1 MPWEQRYFKGNKK
14 VYAEVDDAGEY
25 VTAKGLVNTKF
36 SSSEDAKIYT
46 VHSSNL
52 STEEGP
58 APAGSKK
65 KKSSGGKKKSSGG
78 KKAASA
84 GADIVITDPAGPKV
98 VSDVVPAELR
108 GLAPPADGI
117 VEIYTDGACTGN
129 PGPCSYGMLRRE
141 GDSYYEVSQ
150 WLGHGTNNIGELW
163 AIKVAIEELEDRGA
177 KVLIHTDSSY
187 SIGVL
192 SKGWKAKA
200 NVALITE
207 IKSLLATC
215 DDVTFVKVKGHSGL
229 PLNERADR
237 LAVEAIERDA

>member
-1 MPWEQRYFKGNKK
+1 MPWELRYFKGNKK

-25 VTAKGLVNTKF
+25 ITAKGLVNTKF
-36 SSSEDAKIYT
+36 NSSEDAKVYT

-52 STEEGP
+52 ALEEGP
-58 APAGSKK
+58 ATAGAKK
-65 KKSSGGKKKSSGG
+65 KKPSVKKSGAKKSS
-78 KKAASA
+78 ASA
-84 GADIVITDPAGPKV
+84 GSDIVIEEAAGPKV
-98 VSDVVPAELR
+98 VSDVVPSELKT
-108 GLAPPADGI
+108 LAPPPVGI

-141 GDSYYEVSQ
+141 GDAYFEVSQ

-163 AIKVAIEELEDRGA
+163 AIKVAVEELEDRDA

-200 NVALITE
+200 NVSLITE
-207 IKSLLATC
+207 IKGLLADC
-215 DDVTFVKVKGHSGL
+215 SDVTFVKVKGHSGL